1 MVCTALYRVLEPWWW
16 VEFQMMGAGDGK
28 ICSKETSWCPT
39 GWTLPAAKWK
49 AVNASSG
56 SFLCTCW
63 LSLLWLGSFFI
74 FYFIFC
80 PSHVQ
85 LEANNFS
92 PTAHFSWLRLVFC
105 FSRFSGWRWL
115 YAANVESASRWKMI
129 FMFSPLSVSSAPPVL
144 SWNRGPNDAQSDFVV
159 LTAFTDILM
168 LWLPR
173 FWMESFALQ
182 HPHLAL
188 CPIAIIVSGK
198 SGKLN
203 WSLWLAICS
212 VDP

>member
-1 MVCTALYRVLEPWWW
+1 MGRYAPKKPVGARLDGHCRQPNEKQSMPPLVPFSAL
-16 VEFQMMGAGDGK
+16 AG
-28 ICSKETSWCPT
+28 C
-39 GWTLPAAKWK
+39 
-49 AVNASSG
+49 
-56 SFLCTCW
+56 LCYGLD
-63 LSLLWLGSFFI
+63 LSLFFTL
-74 FYFIFC
+74 FSAHHMC
-80 PSHVQ
+80 NSKPTTSVC
-85 LEANNFS
+85 S
-92 PTAHFSWLRLVFC
+92 PTAHFPWLRLVFC